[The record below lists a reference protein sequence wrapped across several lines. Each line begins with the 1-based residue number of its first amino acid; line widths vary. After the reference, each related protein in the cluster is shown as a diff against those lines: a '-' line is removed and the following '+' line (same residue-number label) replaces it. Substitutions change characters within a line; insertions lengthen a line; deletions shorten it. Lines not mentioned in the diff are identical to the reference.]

1 MPSFPDLPID
11 GVLPALLQA
20 LDGGR
25 NAVLQAPPGAGKT
38 TRVPLALLDAPWL
51 GDGRIIV
58 LEPRRLAARAAAR
71 RMATLLG
78 EEVGATVGYRVRL
91 DSRVGP
97 DSRIVVVTD
106 GVFTRMIQDDPSLPG
121 VGAVLFDEIHERSLE
136 VDLGLALALEAQ
148 DALRDDLRL
157 VAMSATLDGAA
168 LARLMGDAPIV
179 TSAGRA
185 HPVETRYLGGVPA
198 GRAAGQRAAGAAPP
212 GLGDAVA
219 AAVRRALDDAAGDDT
234 VGDDAAGDV
243 LVFLPGAREIRR
255 TRQALEESGLPGA
268 IDLHVLHGDAPLAEQ
283 EAAIRPAPAGRRKV
297 VLATAIAETSLT
309 IEGVTAIVDS
319 GYGRAPRFD
328 PASGM
333 SRLVTLRVSQAAAE
347 QRRGRAGRLG
357 PGICYRLWSEAEQR
371 ALLPRAQ
378 PEILAVD
385 LAPLALE
392 LAQWGAA
399 DAAAL
404 RWLDAPPQAALA
416 QARDLLRELGAL
428 DGDGAVTG
436 HGRRMAAFGLHP
448 RLAHMVLRG
457 HELGHGR
464 LACRIA
470 ALLGERDILRPGGR
484 AGERREVDL
493 RLRLA
498 LLSGAADEMTADRGA
513 LRRVRQL
520 AAQWERRSGE
530 RRLGERHLGERRSGF
545 RAVPAAP
552 EGPATVGLLLAL
564 AYPDRIAQRRAKSAG
579 DGAIQF
585 LLSNGRGASLP
596 ADDPL
601 ATADYLV
608 AAELDGDRREARMFL
623 AAPVEPADLE
633 AVFAARLETAAF
645 IAWDSR
651 TQAILARRQ
660 RRLGALALGDEALE
674 RPDPDQVRAALLS
687 GIRSEGLAILPWS
700 EASQSLRARI
710 AFLRRVEGARAG
722 WPDLSD
728 AALLAGLETWLAP
741 YLDGITRR
749 SQLRGIDLAAALEA
763 MLDWP
768 LRRRLDEAAPT
779 HLTVPSGSRIR
790 LDYSEEEQP
799 VLAVR
804 LQEMFGCR
812 TTPTLAGGRV
822 PVLLH
827 LLSPA
832 GRPVQVT
839 ADLSSFWADGYRAV
853 RADLRGRYPKHFW
866 PEDPLTAS
874 PHRSVGRRTRRPAE
888 P

>member
-1 MPSFPDLPID
+1 MQGSFPPLPIEPA
-11 GVLPALLQA
+11 LPALLQA
-20 LDGGR
+20 LADGR

-38 TRVPLALLDAPWL
+38 TRVPLALLDSPWL

-91 DSRVGP
+91 DSRVGAGT
-97 DSRIVVVTD
+97 RIVVVTD

-148 DALRDDLRL
+148 DALRGDLRL

-168 LARLMGDAPIV
+168 LARLMGDAPII

-185 HPVETRYLGGVPA
+185 HPVETRYLGGAPA
-198 GRAAGQRAAGAAPP
+198 GRAAGQRSAGAAPP
-212 GLGDAVA
+212 KLGDAAA
-219 AAVRRALDDAAGDDT
+219 AAVLQALDDAAGD
-234 VGDDAAGDV
+234 A

-255 TRQALEESGLPGA
+255 ARQALEESGLPDG
-268 IDLHVLHGDAPLAEQ
+268 IDLHVLHGDAPQAEQ
-283 EAAIRPAPAGRRKV
+283 EAAIRPASAGRRKV

-333 SRLVTLRVSQAAAE
+333 SRLVTQRVSQASAE

-371 ALLPRAQ
+371 ALLPQ
-378 PEILAVD
+378 TPPEILGAD

-416 QARDLLRELGAL
+416 QARDLLQELGAL
-428 DGDGAVTG
+428 DDGGAVTA
-436 HGRRMAAFGLHP
+436 HGRLMGSLGLHP
-448 RLAHMVLRG
+448 RLAHMALRG
-457 HELGHGR
+457 RELGHGR
-464 LACRIA
+464 LASRIA
-470 ALLGERDILRPGGR
+470 ALLEERDILRPGGI
-484 AGERREVDL
+484 AGGRREVDL
-493 RLRLA
+493 RSRLA
-498 LLSGAADEMTADRGA
+498 LLAGADDAAISEAAADRGA

-520 AAQWERRSGE
+520 AAQWERR
-530 RRLGERHLGERRSGF
+530 LGF
-545 RAVPAAP
+545 RAAPAAP
-552 EGPATVGLLLAL
+552 EGPATAGLLLAL
-564 AYPDRIAQRRAKSAG
+564 AYPDRIAQRRPKSAG

-585 LLSNGRGASLP
+585 LLSSGRGASLP

-601 ATADYLV
+601 AAADYLV
-608 AAELDGDRREARMFL
+608 AAELDGDRREARIFL
-623 AAPVEPADLE
+623 AAPIELADLE

-651 TQAILARRQ
+651 AQAVLARRQ

-674 RPDPDQVRAALLS
+674 RPDPERVRAALLD
-687 GIRSEGLAILPWS
+687 GVRAEGLFILPWS

-710 AFLRRVEGARAG
+710 AFLRRVEGDGAG

-728 AALLAGLETWLAP
+728 AALLAGLETWLGP

-749 SQLRGIDLAAALEA
+749 SQLRGIDLAAVLEA
-763 MLDWP
+763 LLDWP

-790 LDYSEEEQP
+790 LDYDQGEQP

-866 PEDPLTAS
+866 PEDPLTA
-874 PHRSVGRRTRRPAE
+874 PPTRRTRRSME